1 MSIESVASLAL
12 AHARPVDAMQANA
25 HRPPDAA
32 NVAEQFEGLLMQQL
46 WSIMRKTAG
55 GLGGGSGPGAG
66 MYAHMMDEAVAGQL
80 MRGGGLGLASQLER
94 SLGGRP
100 NAPYSMGDST
110 HGFPLEP
117 HAVRAAP
124 LVLGPSTGQRVAG
137 ATSILQDT
145 AESMLTPVS
154 APRWGRDGR
163 LTRVELSS
171 QFQSEALDGIARF
184 NVRDAAGFEG
194 RYKCNLFA
202 FEMVRRAGFQV
213 PLMPR
218 TRGWGYPHPD
228 AVTVDAA
235 DGRLRHDWGRV
246 ATGESAADI
255 DRSITEGSRAFMLTG
270 SGRDGHAGHMAVVER
285 VHEVAYDADGR
296 IERVVFDG
304 WEARVGGAQ
313 HLERRTWNR
322 YGNPGGNLARNGF
335 DQIEVVEL
343 LAPRGGQPGELPMS
357 RRVGASVHDL
367 EDVEFAREFSS
378 EPRGAEIS
386 SSSSADRPNASSE
399 ARP

>member
-1 MSIESVASLAL
+1 MTIESVAALTL
-12 AHARPVDAMQANA
+12 AHARPVDALEQQGNPQPNA
-25 HRPPDAA
+25 AD
-32 NVAEQFEGLLMQQL
+32 VAQQFEGLLMQQL

-55 GLGGGSGPGAG
+55 GLGGGNAPGAS
-66 MYAHMMDEAVAGQL
+66 MYAHMMDEAVAGHLTQA
-80 MRGGGLGLASQLER
+80 GGLGLAGQLER
-94 SLGGRP
+94 SLGGTPHSQR
-100 NAPYSMGDST
+100 AMGESFALE
-110 HGFPLEP
+110 GYPLEP
-117 HAVRAAP
+117 RRAP
-124 LVLGPSTGQRVAG
+124 LVLGPATGQRVAG

-154 APRWGRDGR
+154 APRWGREGR
-163 LTRVELSS
+163 LTRTELSS
-171 QFQSEALDGIARF
+171 DYQSEGVGGVARF

-235 DGRLRHDWGRV
+235 DGRLRSDWGRV
-246 ATGESAADI
+246 ATGETAAEI
-255 DRSITEGSRAFMLTG
+255 DQSITEGRRAFMLTG
-270 SGRDGHAGHMAVVER
+270 AGRDGHAGHMAVVER
-285 VHEVAYDADGR
+285 VHEISYDESGR
-296 IERVVFDG
+296 VERVVFDG

-322 YGNPGGNLARNGF
+322 YGNRGGNLARNGF
-335 DQIEVVEL
+335 SQIEVVEL
-343 LAPRGGQPGELPMS
+343 LAPRPGQAAELPMS

-367 EDVEFAREFSS
+367 EGIEITRE
-378 EPRGAEIS
+378 ENP
-386 SSSSADRPNASSE
+386 SSSAIDRPNSSAE

>member
-1 MSIESVASLAL
+1 MTIESVAALTL
-12 AHARPVDAMQANA
+12 AHARPVDQLQQQGRAQPN
-25 HRPPDAA
+25 AA
-32 NVAEQFEGLLMQQL
+32 NVAQQFEGLLMQQL

-55 GLGGGSGPGAG
+55 GLGGGNGPGAG

-80 MRGGGLGLASQLER
+80 TRAGGLGLAAQLER
-94 SLGGRP
+94 GMGGSPQRSYP
-100 NAPYSMGDST
+100 MGES
-110 HGFPLEP
+110 FPLVPRDAGLEP
-117 HAVRAAP
+117 RRSAP
-124 LVLGPSTGQRVAG
+124 LVLGPATGQRVAG

-163 LTRVELSS
+163 LTRAELSS
-171 QFQSEALDGIARF
+171 DYQTEALGGIARF

-246 ATGESAADI
+246 ATGASASELDA
-255 DRSITEGSRAFMLTG
+255 SITRGQRAFMLTG
-270 SGRDGHAGHMAVVER
+270 AGRDGHAGHMAVVER
-285 VHEVAYDADGR
+285 VHEIDYDEAGR
-296 IERVVFDG
+296 VERVVFDG

-335 DQIEVVEL
+335 SQIEVVEL
-343 LAPRGGQPGELPMS
+343 LAPRTGQNAELPMS
-357 RRVGASVHDL
+357 PRVGASVHDL
-367 EDVEFAREFSS
+367 E
-378 EPRGAEIS
+378 GIEITGEES
-386 SSSSADRPNASSE
+386 SSSSAGDRPNASPE

>member
-1 MSIESVASLAL
+1 MTIESVAALTL
-12 AHARPVDAMQANA
+12 AHARPVDAMQQEAN
-25 HRPPDAA
+25 PQPNAA
-32 NVAEQFEGLLMQQL
+32 DVAQQFEGLLMQQL

-55 GLGGGSGPGAG
+55 GLGGGEGPGAG
-66 MYAHMMDEAVAGQL
+66 LYAHMMDEAVAGQL
-80 MRGGGLGLASQLER
+80 TRAGGLGLAAQLEQG
-94 SLGGRP
+94 LGGTPQRSYP
-100 NAPYSMGDST
+100 MADT
-110 HGFPLEP
+110 FPLEP
-117 HAVRAAP
+117 TRRAP
-124 LVLGPSTGQRVAG
+124 LVLGPATGQRVAG

-145 AESMLTPVS
+145 AQSMLTPVS
-154 APRWGRDGR
+154 APRWGREGR
-163 LTRVELSS
+163 LTRTELSS
-171 QFQSEALDGIARF
+171 EFQTEARDGIARF

-202 FEMVRRAGFQV
+202 FEMVRRSGFQV

-228 AVTVDAA
+228 SVTLDAA

-246 ATGESAADI
+246 ATGETASEI
-255 DRSITEGSRAFMLTG
+255 DGAIAQGERAFMLTG
-270 SGRDGHAGHMAVVER
+270 SGRDGHAGHMAVIER
-285 VHEVAYDADGR
+285 VHEVDYDDSGR

-322 YGNPGGNLARNGF
+322 YGNPGGTMARNGF
-335 DQIEVVEL
+335 SQIEVVEL
-343 LAPRGGQPGELPMS
+343 LAPQAGTNELPMS

-367 EDVEFAREFSS
+367 Q
-378 EPRGAEIS
+378 GIEITEEENAS
-386 SSSSADRPNASSE
+386 SSSPGRPNASSE

>member
-1 MSIESVASLAL
+1 MTIESVAALTL
-12 AHARPVDAMQANA
+12 AHARPVDALQQQGHAQPNA
-25 HRPPDAA
+25 AD
-32 NVAEQFEGLLMQQL
+32 VAEQFEGLLMQQL

-80 MRGGGLGLASQLER
+80 TRAGGLGLAAQLER
-94 SLGGRP
+94 SLGGPTTSRNP
-100 NAPYSMGDST
+100 HSMGDS
-110 HGFPLEP
+110 FPLEP
-117 HAVRAAP
+117 RRSAP
-124 LVLGPSTGQRVAG
+124 LVLGPATGQRVVG

-163 LTRVELSS
+163 LTRAELSS
-171 QFQSEALDGIARF
+171 DYQTDGPGGIARF

-246 ATGESAADI
+246 ATGANAGELDA
-255 DRSITEGSRAFMLTG
+255 SITEGRRAFMLTG
-270 SGRDGHAGHMAVVER
+270 AGRDGHAGHMAVVER
-285 VHEVAYDADGR
+285 VHEIDYDEAGR

-335 DQIEVVEL
+335 SQIEVVEL
-343 LAPRGGQPGELPMS
+343 LAPQAGQAAELPMS

-367 EDVEFAREFSS
+367 EGVEITEEENR
-378 EPRGAEIS
+378 S
-386 SSSSADRPNASSE
+386 SSGADRPNASSE